1 MGHITTYTGKKFD
14 PLQPNMEDIDI
25 RDIAHALSLTCRGN
39 GHVKQF
45 FSVGQHCVY
54 CAKEAEARGY
64 TKRVILGCL
73 LHDASE
79 AYMSDVPRPF
89 KEMLPEY
96 QQTEEKLIDLIYMKF
111 LGSTLTEAEKIKVKE
126 IDDDIL
132 YFDMIELLNVQL
144 EGDAPELKIELD
156 YSVKAFEET
165 EKEFLDLYEQW
176 KK

>member
-14 PLQPNMEDIDI
+14 PLQPNMEYIDI

-144 EGDAPELKIELD
+144 EGDAPEIKIELD